1 VTRLV
6 VVVADD
12 EGNGAVV
19 AGAQPG
25 DDGGQDAGEL
35 RVHQQ
40 QAFLVAL
47 GGHDLQQWHD
57 FAAVGQPVGDQ
68 RQVGDLQ
75 QFFQAHSGQAQRL
88 DDRPG
93 PERLV
98 LAAGQ
103 VDRLAGDQVF
113 PP

>member
-1 VTRLV
+1 MIALV
-6 VVVADD
+6 VVVAGD

-47 GGHDLQQWHD
+47 GRHDLQQRQD
-57 FAAVGQPVGDQ
+57 LPGVGQPVRDQ
-68 RQVGDLQ
+68 GQVGDL
-75 QFFQAHSGQAQRL
+75 
-88 DDRPG
+88 
-93 PERLV
+93 E
-98 LAAGQ
+98 
-103 VDRLAGDQVF
+103 
-113 PP
+113 

>member
-1 VTRLV
+1 MDTLEEVREERPGGPLV
-6 VVVADD
+6 VVVAGD

-25 DDGGQDAGEL
+25 DDGGQDAGEF

-47 GGHDLQQWHD
+47 GRHDLQQGHD
-57 FAAVGQPVGDQ
+57 FTAVGQLVGHQ

-75 QFFQAHSGQAQRL
+75 QFFQAY
-88 DDRPG
+88 P
-93 PERLV
+93 
-98 LAAGQ
+98 
-103 VDRLAGDQVF
+103 
-113 PP
+113 